1 MLVAM
6 SDVELH
12 PAGPDLGLRALRA
25 AIDRLH
31 EAWTTRGEGD
41 WRISASAGEALLWI
55 AALDNYMVIQDQKR
69 GTGYRTRRDADPLG
83 EVVRALVYARDAFG
97 HGLSMVSSFVYEL
110 GSPGIVQGDNVLKEA
125 SGPWLTIHFR
135 WASIAKLQTVAKMPR
150 WIASTNSVSLIG
162 PCRIR
167 LTRHTVFSKARP
179 QGCNA

>member
-6 SDVELH
+6 CDVELH

-25 AIDRLH
+25 SIDRLH

-83 EVVRALVYARDAFG
+83 EVVRALAYARDALG

-135 WASIAKLQTVAKMPR
+135 WASITKLPNRRQDATLDRLYEQRVANRPLSHPLDEAHR
-150 WIASTNSVSLIG
+150 FFEGEAA
-162 PCRIR
+162 R
-167 LTRHTVFSKARP
+167 L
-179 QGCNA
+179 